1 MYNIHVHV
9 PSCTICTV
17 RVYRHTI
24 EHVYIYTCIVY
35 TCMYMHIHADGGKC
49 LQVLCTYD

>member
-17 RVYRHTI
+17 RVYRHTV
-24 EHVYIYTCIVY
+24 EHVY
-35 TCMYMHIHADGGKC
+35 TCMYMHVHADGGKY
-49 LQVLCTYD
+49 LQVYMYYALMTI